1 MGPRGGREHS
11 HEPMSKA
18 HEIDGP
24 RRVAAFLL
32 SLEPERATQVLRH
45 LEPELVTR
53 VAEAMSELGDEFRD
67 PNAVE
72 ELYLALARRLHEPVG
87 IEPPDPARLSK
98 ILTASLGEKQAARIL
113 EEIHERRAVAR
124 PFAEIERQAPERI
137 AACLADETAEVIA
150 LVMGHCD
157 PQVSADVLGLLDSEL
172 AREVVQRMVH
182 QAPTTPLTVRSVAQA
197 LKRRLDSAAAQPKT
211 EDPAQRMQ
219 SIAEILTHA
228 SRELESSV
236 LEAMEAEDEQ
246 AATRI
251 REFMFTWNDLASVDK
266 RSMQKILASVDT
278 RTLAVS
284 LKACPADVEANIMA
298 NLSSRVREMV
308 AEERELAGPMP
319 MSEVLAARAELMRS
333 VHELIDSGEFS
344 PVRGGEEL
352 VT

>member
-1 MGPRGGREHS
+1 
-11 HEPMSKA
+11 MSEK

-32 SLEPERATQVLRH
+32 SLEPEKATEVLRH
-45 LEPELVTR
+45 LEPELVSR
-53 VAEAMSELGDEFRD
+53 VAEAMSEIGDEFQN
-67 PNAVE
+67 PEAVE
-72 ELYLALARRLHEPVG
+72 ELYLALAKRLHEPKGV
-87 IEPPDPARLSK
+87 EPPDPARLSK
-98 ILTASLGEKQAARIL
+98 ILAASLGEEQAERIL
-113 EEIHERRAVAR
+113 EEIRQRRALAR
-124 PFAEIERQAPERI
+124 PLAGVERHPPEHI
-137 AACLADETAEVIA
+137 AAALAEESPAVIA
-150 LVMGHCD
+150 LVMGHFD
-157 PQVSADVLGLLDSEL
+157 PQVSADVLGLLDPEL
-172 AREVVQRMVH
+172 AREVVQRMVR
-182 QAPTTPLTVRSVAQA
+182 QTPTAPSTVRSIARA
-197 LKRRLDSAAAQPKT
+197 LERRVEAAAAHPAA
-211 EDPAQRMQ
+211 EDPKQRLQ
-219 SIAEILTHA
+219 SVAEILTHA

-246 AATRI
+246 AAAGI

-284 LKACPADVEANIMA
+284 LKACPADVEENIMA

-308 AEERELAGPMP
+308 AEERELAGPVP

-333 VHELIDSGEFS
+333 VHELIDSGEFT